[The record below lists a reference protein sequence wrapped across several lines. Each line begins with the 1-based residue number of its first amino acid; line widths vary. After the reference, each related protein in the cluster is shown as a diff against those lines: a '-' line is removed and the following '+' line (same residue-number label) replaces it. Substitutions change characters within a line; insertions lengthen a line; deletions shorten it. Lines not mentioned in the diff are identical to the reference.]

1 MKKYIFILVLL
12 VSSVL
17 GVRTM
22 YITDDVYNLTSQNIE
37 AIASGE
43 IIIGPFCLVTSS
55 ICTQESDGFF
65 IRGYAQLY

>member
-1 MKKYIFILVLL
+1 
-12 VSSVL
+12 
-17 GVRTM
+17 M